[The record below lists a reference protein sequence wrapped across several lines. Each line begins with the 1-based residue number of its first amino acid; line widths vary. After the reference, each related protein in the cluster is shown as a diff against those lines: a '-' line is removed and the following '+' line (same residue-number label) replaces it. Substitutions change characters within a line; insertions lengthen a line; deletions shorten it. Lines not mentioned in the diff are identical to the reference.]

1 MIKAFSIK
9 SNDNM
14 YLIYVAS
21 LIKSVVSLH
30 SLINNKINNK
40 ETELENIQKEK
51 EAEEEKKRR
60 QEESAKKAEEM
71 LKEGAKPDDKPA
83 EKKD

>member
-1 MIKAFSIK
+1 MLPNLRIEEMIKAFSIK

-30 SLINNKINNK
+30 SLINNSIRLKIF
-40 ETELENIQKEK
+40 
-51 EAEEEKKRR
+51 
-60 QEESAKKAEEM
+60 
-71 LKEGAKPDDKPA
+71 
-83 EKKD
+83 